1 MHFDEVEL
9 FENDITPLKSHYTTE
24 IHQDVAERIVEE
36 YFSKYDLDGDKSI
49 NLAEFHSWTSSGR
62 TKEEMRERFR
72 FADKDGN
79 DRGCYSV
86 PLLGVTLH

>member
-1 MHFDEVEL
+1 M
-9 FENDITPLKSHYTTE
+9 
-24 IHQDVAERIVEE
+24 AERIVEE

-86 PLLGVTLH
+86 PPGVRLH